1 MDVKEVENV
10 EDYLGIEIEYDKQAQ
25 TIKLSQKK
33 YLQRVL
39 KRFGMENCN
48 SKRQPI
54 AKDHKIQNDNLQP
67 LDEAEKLRYLAI
79 VGSLT
84 YAIQGT
90 RPDLAFSVSY
100 CSRFLAQPAKQHM
113 EILKSVLRYVKGTLD
128 YGITYKVT
136 ATKGLTVYTDS
147 SFNSSIEGRDSKA
160 TSGWVA
166 FLAGGPIAWSSKR
179 QSCVTT
185 STTEAEY
192 VAQCNAVKFIAY
204 MAQFLHELRLPVYSL
219 PITLYGDSHGA
230 AALALNPTTRG
241 RSGHIDI
248 ALHYQREK
256 VEDGLVRMESVA
268 STENAAD
275 GFTKPLS
282 GESFARFTQML
293 RIQPEEDST
302 P

>member
-1 MDVKEVENV
+1 
-10 EDYLGIEIEYDKQAQ
+10 
-25 TIKLSQKK
+25 
-33 YLQRVL
+33 
-39 KRFGMENCN
+39 
-48 SKRQPI
+48 
-54 AKDHKIQNDNLQP
+54 
-67 LDEAEKLRYLAI
+67 
-79 VGSLT
+79 
-84 YAIQGT
+84 
-90 RPDLAFSVSY
+90 
-100 CSRFLAQPAKQHM
+100 M

-293 RIQPEEDST
+293 QIRPKEDST